1 LDASEVRLD
10 VTKMSRKIVVDA
22 SVARAAGTRE
32 NPSSIACRLFL
43 EGMRRVGQREW
54 IKHRSNFSALW
65 LGSMQRHRRVVW
77 VNPDS
82 LKEAEFMV
90 IVESASP
97 LSISQVEAIKKD
109 KLLVLAAYEVD
120 RTIASC
126 DDKMRKLL
134 CVLAKESDPIGSLVW
149 VNPVN
154 PLEGVQAWLEAGAR
168 SVDERK
174 LKNFK
179 I

>member
-1 LDASEVRLD
+1 MTQDIE
-10 VTKMSRKIVVDA
+10 
-22 SVARAAGTRE
+22 
-32 NPSSIACRLFL
+32 
-43 EGMRRVGQREW
+43 REW